1 MNEASEKEEHAGI
14 TIVETQDRVSQYKK
28 FEIQLELSAAVEN
41 PYDPQEVDLGAVFI
55 SPSGARWSI
64 NGFYDGQRWLIRFAA
79 DETGEWRYQA
89 HLTTKQGRYE
99 HEQLSFTVE
108 PSEARGGLTVPDAEG
123 GRFLVHR
130 DGTPFFAAPIA
141 YPWQVQE
148 ARLDQIADAG
158 GNIIT
163 YWNGNYDRSG
173 NGGGIEQLESF
184 QTGPG
189 RYDMKKAQR
198 IDEVL
203 EWLEERDMLMT
214 FVIWP
219 HDSLAHK
226 INWPATWPQGAY
238 SQLGEA
244 VEFYGHEEMWSY
256 QEKMYRYIIARWGH
270 SPSLGIWDLICEVNG
285 TDGWMLGDPNQADN
299 WLRQID
305 AYFKENDPYR
315 HPTMGSMAGNRQDY
329 WDFAYKLLDI
339 ADRENYYDTHYAAY
353 AEDVQLRFKS
363 YAKPIWIGETGN
375 VTDRKVYHQA
385 IWSAFSNGLAGL
397 PTWWMEEHMDEGM
410 LESMK
415 YATWFAEELDLEE
428 ARIPTLAESIW
439 ETRKRPAALNLLQF
453 DTYSSWLLPD
463 WAEANKDESGTL
475 YSLNSSEEDEGLTVR
490 TQMRFATGSY
500 AQGVL
505 EGIPAEQDWS
515 GYEQLELELK
525 VDYASEALEEEN
537 SLLEQLKA
545 KAILYPDGQW
555 LEAHDDQAVTVE
567 QGKWIKLSVPLN
579 AAASYWQGGQMN
591 SEQLQQ
597 MGRIGIKLYSIAS
610 REEARPVNVSLRSVK
625 LVAEQAPVQQVKLME
640 GFLMKGESSSYGWAI
655 SEERALAEEQLVF
668 KDWGTASVEVT
679 WFNPWAGEV
688 MEQQIVDPDVIGTLT
703 LQVPSGYEQQDIAF
717 KLNRI

>member
-579 AAASYWQGGQMN
+579 AAASYWQEGQMN

-679 WFNPWAGEV
+679 WFNPWSGEV
-688 MEQQIVDPDVIGTLT
+688 MEQQIAEPDVIGTLT